1 MSKSPSPILPPQDTG
16 QDSTLARRAAALMT
30 QWVFER
36 TDDQAS
42 FSRMGTAAAGCITYA
57 TAVAFGVASQQPL
70 CGHGGVSTAADPCNT
85 LPAPLL
91 IAAPLPLWFLFSSI
105 LIALKGVQRRQA
117 TIELLELEIGQLNS
131 REDPWP
137 LHPSTRTDA
146 ARTFYDLFHTR
157 CVQIVM
163 YGGALLV
170 AAGATVGAALLLFY
184 EVDAMPVRAGT
195 VAVYAL
201 MVTILFSFAIKR
213 PKNPH
218 AEILASLRK
227 EATPGRP
234 PHEPPRNGRRLLSYL
249 AMPRPRYLVK
259 WLFFPVTFGLAAWA
273 EGGASGRALADAALL
288 LIALEYL
295 IYPARYQWNDVRGF
309 ADDGQHPDWL
319 GRGRLPHGSTSE
331 ESRRIILASLAVATG
346 RLLFAAAIGLL
357 QPHLLLPICSLIAA
371 VFLTAAAYERLRVQ
385 RRVVALWMFV
395 GFGYAIRG
403 VSGLVAGGLPWDEV
417 ATLAGAVTL
426 AAFGTSFVTMTWALE
441 ALAHCEVTPSG
452 VRCIKGLP
460 EKPHLYRLLAFMRMT
475 PALGAPAAAKS
486 EDEQQLLSGR
496 RVHGLREHARLL
508 TPWNLAF
515 ALSCLCGAIAGISL
529 AQPPAPHL
537 AATAGA
543 AVAAAVL
550 AGLLVAARS
559 TSIRLAAILTGVVTL
574 STLGVIAGA
583 QHPLLVAA
591 PYAIV
596 ATVFLWFCAQ
606 SYETL
611 TAAVGPSI
619 AKTLAVA
626 AHGVLAWVVG
636 PQTQN
641 AAGLNSRRTWPRCA
655 RRSPS
660 ASPGD

>member
-1 MSKSPSPILPPQDTG
+1 MSKSPSPILPPQDAG
-16 QDSTLARRAAALMT
+16 QDSGLARRATALMT

-36 TDDQAS
+36 TEDQAS
-42 FSRMGTAAAGCITYA
+42 FARMGAAAAGCITYA
-57 TAVAFGVASQQPL
+57 TAVAFGIASQQPL
-70 CGHGGVSTAADPCNT
+70 CGHGGVSTAAHPCNT
-85 LPAPLL
+85 LPPPLL

-117 TIELLELEIGQLNS
+117 TIELLELEIGHLNS
-131 REDPWP
+131 REGPWP

-146 ARTFYDLFHTR
+146 ARMFYDLFHTR

-201 MVTILFSFAIKR
+201 MMAILFSFAIKR
-213 PKNPH
+213 PRNPH

-227 EATPGRP
+227 DVTPERSSD
-234 PHEPPRNGRRLLSYL
+234 EPPQNGRGLLSYL

-273 EGGASGRALADAALL
+273 EGGASGRALIDAALL
-288 LIALEYL
+288 LVALEYL

-309 ADDGQHPDWL
+309 ADDGKHPDWL
-319 GRGRLPHGSTSE
+319 GRGRLPHGLTPE
-331 ESRRIILASLAVATG
+331 ESRRIILASLAVAAG
-346 RLLFAAAIGLL
+346 RLLAAVGIGIL
-357 QPHLLLPICSLIAA
+357 QPHLLLPIGGLIAA

-385 RRVVALWMFV
+385 KRVIALWMFV
-395 GFGYAIRG
+395 GVGYAIRG
-403 VSGLVAGGLPWDEV
+403 VSGLVTGGLPWDET
-417 ATLAGAVTL
+417 ATLAGAVSL

-452 VRCIKGLP
+452 VRCIEELP
-460 EKPHLYRLLAFMRMT
+460 EKPHLYRLLAFMGMAPT
-475 PALGAPAAAKS
+475 PGAFTPKS

-496 RVHGLREHARLL
+496 RVHGLREQARLL

-515 ALSCLCGAIAGISL
+515 ALSCLCGGIAGMSL
-529 AQPPAPHL
+529 AQPPTSRL
-537 AATAGA
+537 AATVAA

-550 AGLLVAARS
+550 AGLLIAARS
-559 TSIRLAAILTGVVTL
+559 TLTRLAAILTGVVML
-574 STLGVIAGA
+574 SALGVIAGA
-583 QHPLLVAA
+583 QRPLLVAA
-591 PYAIV
+591 PCAIV
-596 ATVFLWFCAQ
+596 APVFVWFWAQ

-611 TAAVGPSI
+611 TAGVGSSI
-619 AKTLAVA
+619 IRSLAGA
-626 AHGVLAWVVG
+626 THEMLAWVVG

-641 AAGLNSRRTWPRCA
+641 VAGLNSRRTWPRCA